1 MASRL
6 GRRAFLNVSRS
17 ASSARV
23 VAGRNAGR
31 RLMSTS
37 AEHAH
42 GGAKSDT
49 TWQVSLVKT

>member
-17 ASSARV
+17 ASSASV

-49 TWQVSLVKT
+49 TWQVSFVKT